1 MSIMPLSTI
10 IGLTKK
16 IEHVWLMV
24 LKDFTI
30 KTIMVGIM
38 TLETRPSIGGHN
50 LMCLSPKWL
59 PNNCGLSK
67 THIEGKMEIPPN
79 KICTKILLVL
89 QT

>member
-1 MSIMPLSTI
+1 MSIMPLSI
-10 IGLTKK
+10 SIGFKRK

-30 KTIMVGIM
+30 KIIMVGIM
-38 TLETRPSIGGHN
+38 TLETGPSIGGHN
-50 LMCLSPKWL
+50 LICLFLEWL